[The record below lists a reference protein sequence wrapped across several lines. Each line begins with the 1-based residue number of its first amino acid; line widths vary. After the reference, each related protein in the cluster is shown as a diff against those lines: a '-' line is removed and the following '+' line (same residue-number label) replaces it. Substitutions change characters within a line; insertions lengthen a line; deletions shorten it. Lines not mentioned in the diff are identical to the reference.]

1 MKKINNVIAV
11 EEDSDSSYEYY
22 DEEVINVKERK
33 TGLPDRQNLGDC
45 QLEAISECSERSEL
59 YSIR

>member
-33 TGLPDRQNLGDC
+33 TGLPDR
-45 QLEAISECSERSEL
+45 
-59 YSIR
+59 

>member
-1 MKKINNVIAV
+1 MKKINNVTAV
-11 EEDSDSSYEYY
+11 VEDSDSSYEYY

-45 QLEAISECSERSEL
+45 
-59 YSIR
+59 